1 MGNTATK
8 KTVKK
13 EKSLS
18 SVVDYIA
25 TNYIL
30 TQNFKDMEKL
40 SDQEYCNNLVIMTSD
55 IIGNKLNEID
65 IKYLAQRLKNGVE
78 VNESVEEKVMF
89 LKKKDIPE
97 LDVSN
102 PTTKRRM
109 CIGIAKFYVKVAH
122 LFAAIVT
129 TINPVYTFKNK
140 VGANVNATILNKHD
154 IPKGA
159 RTNIMKLNIC
169 SNRLNALI
177 NNQSFNVDKNAKVTI
192 KPKFCNMNLDNVRGR
207 DKNLNEEPGIP
218 ELEKLYYD
226 KYDDD
231 TGGFV
236 GMSSNMRKIYEKDVK
251 IFYSAFTGNTTIP
264 LGSDGKPVVKKFK
277 DIPLRDFHKSEG
289 CMPGGVYTKSYSST
303 LKNKLFEKY
312 ARHIREMMAHT
323 NENQNKLL
331 EIVESIFVV
340 TINPRSKR
348 KETVIVPSLTY
359 EKLQKL
365 VEKARRIIID
375 LYVRCEDDFIK
386 GLEIFEAIVSKQ
398 IMETSKEQISALE
411 NAIQTTIA
419 DPPSKSDP
427 TDDDNDETAN
437 ETKSQTPDLS
447 ESAREVVDDVI
458 DAAADSVTESS
469 KEANSPEQ
477 SVPVQAPG
485 SVPAGAPEPAPTA
498 AAASVAVPSASVPA
512 AAPTSQSEQKIHDP
526 STETKSSD
534 ESQNKSPGVQMKSI
548 QNIPPVSDSGGF
560 YSNLG
565 NTSGQPMPAYTMN
578 SIDPMSFI

>member
-1 MGNTATK
+1 
-8 KTVKK
+8 
-13 EKSLS
+13 
-18 SVVDYIA
+18 
-25 TNYIL
+25 
-30 TQNFKDMEKL
+30 
-40 SDQEYCNNLVIMTSD
+40 
-55 IIGNKLNEID
+55 
-65 IKYLAQRLKNGVE
+65 
-78 VNESVEEKVMF
+78 
-89 LKKKDIPE
+89 
-97 LDVSN
+97 
-102 PTTKRRM
+102 
-109 CIGIAKFYVKVAH
+109 
-122 LFAAIVT
+122 
-129 TINPVYTFKNK
+129 
-140 VGANVNATILNKHD
+140 
-154 IPKGA
+154 
-159 RTNIMKLNIC
+159 
-169 SNRLNALI
+169 
-177 NNQSFNVDKNAKVTI
+177 
-192 KPKFCNMNLDNVRGR
+192 
-207 DKNLNEEPGIP
+207 
-218 ELEKLYYD
+218 
-226 KYDDD
+226 
-231 TGGFV
+231 
-236 GMSSNMRKIYEKDVK
+236 
-251 IFYSAFTGNTTIP
+251 
-264 LGSDGKPVVKKFK
+264 
-277 DIPLRDFHKSEG
+277 
-289 CMPGGVYTKSYSST
+289 
-303 LKNKLFEKY
+303 
-312 ARHIREMMAHT
+312 MMAHT

-469 KEANSPEQ
+469 KEADSPEQ
-477 SVPVQAPG
+477 PVPVQAPG
-485 SVPAGAPEPAPTA
+485 SVSAGAPEPATTAAPA
-498 AAASVAVPSASVPA
+498 AAASAAATAPAGPGSVPA
-512 AAPTSQSEQKIHDP
+512 ASAPAAATTSQTEQKIHDP

-534 ESQNKSPGVQMKSI
+534 ESQSKSPGVQMNSI

-578 SIDPMSFI
+578 NSIDPMSFI

>member
-1 MGNTATK
+1 
-8 KTVKK
+8 
-13 EKSLS
+13 
-18 SVVDYIA
+18 
-25 TNYIL
+25 
-30 TQNFKDMEKL
+30 
-40 SDQEYCNNLVIMTSD
+40 
-55 IIGNKLNEID
+55 
-65 IKYLAQRLKNGVE
+65 
-78 VNESVEEKVMF
+78 
-89 LKKKDIPE
+89 
-97 LDVSN
+97 
-102 PTTKRRM
+102 
-109 CIGIAKFYVKVAH
+109 
-122 LFAAIVT
+122 
-129 TINPVYTFKNK
+129 
-140 VGANVNATILNKHD
+140 
-154 IPKGA
+154 
-159 RTNIMKLNIC
+159 
-169 SNRLNALI
+169 
-177 NNQSFNVDKNAKVTI
+177 
-192 KPKFCNMNLDNVRGR
+192 
-207 DKNLNEEPGIP
+207 
-218 ELEKLYYD
+218 
-226 KYDDD
+226 
-231 TGGFV
+231 
-236 GMSSNMRKIYEKDVK
+236 MSSNMRKIYEKDVK

-312 ARHIREMMAHT
+312 ARHIREMMVHT

-365 VEKARRIIID
+365 VETARRIIID

-398 IMETSKEQISALE
+398 IMETSKEQITALE

-437 ETKSQTPDLS
+437 ESKSQTPDLS

-458 DAAADSVTESS
+458 DAAADSIPESS
-469 KEANSPEQ
+469 KEANSQASNNSPEQ
-477 SVPVQAPG
+477 PVPAPDSVPTETP
-485 SVPAGAPEPAPTA
+485 SPPAT
-498 AAASVAVPSASVPA
+498 ASVPEEEGSPETPESA
-512 AAPTSQSEQKIHDP
+512 AES
-526 STETKSSD
+526 KSSV
-534 ESQNKSPGVQMKSI
+534 ESQNKSPGVQMHSI